1 VRIIIAPEGSHDRR
15 RHTSDEGA
23 VLTKPFRI
31 LCAVDASPPAA
42 AAFQQAL
49 VFSAYQKAQLLV
61 VHAVSKHGSYSWGA
75 VERVA
80 ALAALRERAEALN
93 VEVIVRVQQGDTA
106 GVILL
111 HAAAQAA
118 DLVVMGSYEPVG
130 IARFRFRSIADR
142 VVKRASCPVL
152 LVPAAMTRVTPAFR
166 NIVCAIDLSSRSSTL
181 IRNLSRLVKDG
192 GRLTFLH
199 VIRDSGRRYFGR
211 AAVPGH
217 SSAKELDAGR
227 QLHSL
232 LDTQGSGGEVVV
244 SVSAKAVH
252 DEVLRV
258 ASERKADL
266 IVLGATRHAGLR
278 RRFLGWTALRVS
290 RGSALPV
297 LVLPATLGKR
307 ELSPLDEA
315 VLGWAA

>member
-1 VRIIIAPEGSHDRR
+1 
-15 RHTSDEGA
+15 
-23 VLTKPFRI
+23 LTKPFRI

-42 AAFQQAL
+42 AAFEQAL
-49 VFSAYQKAQLLV
+49 VFSAYQKAQLVV
-61 VHAVSKHGSYSWGA
+61 VHAVSKQGSYSWGA

-93 VEVIVRVQQGDTA
+93 VEVRVCVQQGDTA

-111 HAAAQAA
+111 HARAQAA
-118 DLVVMGSYEPVG
+118 DLIILGSYEPVG

-142 VVKRASCPVL
+142 VVKGASCSVL
-152 LVPAAMTRVTPAFR
+152 LVPAEMTGVTPAFR
-166 NIVCAIDLSSRSSTL
+166 NIVCAIDLSSRSSAT
-181 IRNLSRLVKDG
+181 ITNMSRFVKDG

-199 VIRDSGRRYFGR
+199 VIRDPGRRHFGR
-211 AAVPGH
+211 AAVPEH
-217 SSAKELDAGR
+217 SSAKALDAAR

-232 LDTQGSGGEVVV
+232 LDAQGSGAEVFV
-244 SVSAKAVH
+244 SVSAKAIH
-252 DEVLRV
+252 DEILRV

-266 IVLGATRHAGLR
+266 IVLGATRRAGLR
-278 RRFLGWTALRVS
+278 RRFLGSTALRVS
-290 RGSALPV
+290 RRSPLPV
-297 LVLPATLGKR
+297 FVLPATLGKR

>member
-1 VRIIIAPEGSHDRR
+1 
-15 RHTSDEGA
+15 
-23 VLTKPFRI
+23 LTKPFRI

-42 AAFQQAL
+42 AAFEQAL
-49 VFSAYQKAQLLV
+49 VFSAYQKAQLV
-61 VHAVSKHGSYSWGA
+61 IVHAVSTRGSYSWGA

-93 VEVIVRVQQGDTA
+93 VAVRVRVQQGDTA

-111 HAAAQAA
+111 HARAQAA
-118 DLVVMGSYEPVG
+118 DLIVLGAYEPVG

-142 VVKRASCPVL
+142 VVKGASCPVL

-166 NIVCAIDLSSRSSTL
+166 NIVCAIDLSSRSPAMIT
-181 IRNLSRLVKDG
+181 NLSGLVKDG
-192 GRLTFLH
+192 GQLTFLH
-199 VIRDSGRRYFGR
+199 VIRDAGRRYFGR
-211 AAVPGH
+211 AAVPEH
-217 SSAKELDAGR
+217 SSARELDAGR

-232 LDTQGSGGEVVV
+232 LDTQGSGAEVVV

-290 RGSALPV
+290 RCSPLPV
-297 LVLPATLGKR
+297 LVLPATLGTL
-307 ELSPLDEA
+307 ELSPLDEGL
-315 VLGWAA
+315 LGWAA